1 MKFLHQNLSVNE
13 IPYHAMYFTVTLLSM
28 KTNNENSIRE
38 SLEFLSHNAM
48 NDYEKKK
55 QKKNEERNLRD
66 TLISF
71 IDQQNIRP
79 KYTTIYHGT
88 V

>member
-1 MKFLHQNLSVNE
+1 
-13 IPYHAMYFTVTLLSM
+13 M

-48 NDYEKKK
+48 NDYEKKN
-55 QKKNEERNLRD
+55 KNEERNLWD
-66 TLISF
+66 TLILF